1 MLQTKLRELLH
12 TIFPAG
18 GGTGTR
24 RALSEPA
31 SRTEL
36 TPEASQPSADR
47 ESTDELAVLSPEEQQ
62 RRTEQR
68 RQYER
73 FAQHMGLVEVEDQA
87 DQARRQ

>member
-18 GGTGTR
+18 SGTGTR
-24 RALSEPA
+24 RALNEPA
-31 SRTEL
+31 SRTEM
-36 TPEASQPSADR
+36 TPEAGQSSAD

-73 FAQHMGLVEVEDQA
+73 FAQRMGLVEVEDQA